1 MLCKNC
7 NTQIEDNAKFCNFC
21 GAAAEVDN
29 QPTAAPVSAPQQ
41 QTVASVYMPQQQV
54 KRQLTVDDLPD
65 HLRPLSPW
73 SYFGLQILFAVPIV
87 GFIFLIIFT
96 FNRGNINRRNF
107 TRSYWCFLI
116 IIGIVFLTVLIIALF
131 TGAIFSRKV
140 GYYY

>member
-7 NTQIEDNAKFCNFC
+7 NTQIEDNVRFCHAC
-21 GAAAEVDN
+21 GADATADN
-29 QPTAAPVSAPQQ
+29 QPVVSPVSIPEQP
-41 QTVASVYMPQQQV
+41 VR
-54 KRQLTVDDLPD
+54 RQITVDDLPE

-73 SYFGLQILFAVPIV
+73 SYFGLQILYTVPII